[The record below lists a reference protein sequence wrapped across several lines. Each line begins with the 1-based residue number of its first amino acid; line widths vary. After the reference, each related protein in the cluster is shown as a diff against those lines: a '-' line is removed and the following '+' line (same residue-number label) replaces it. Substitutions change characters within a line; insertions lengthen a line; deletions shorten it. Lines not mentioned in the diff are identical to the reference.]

1 MSFTVNNMQPAGA
14 KSYQPSFKGKWD
26 KTEEGNPYYKTN
38 TGTVAGGIMAIPAVL
53 SWLDKLTLPTT
64 EAEVQKRYDKIK
76 DSFLKHMD
84 KDDAGIFS
92 ESFDNGIKQEK
103 DNIKKQI
110 EKNKKIKSLAI
121 PFMLIAAGATA
132 GCGVLVDHL
141 RNKKAKEAADTVKQ
155 VGVKN
160 AVMQNDKIQL
170 SNKGRAYY
178 ESNQGVKYGALLGA
192 GCGIVHCIMH
202 GATKAGNYIAN
213 ALVFA
218 LGGLIMG
225 KIADSTAN
233 NDARK
238 HA

>member
-1 MSFTVNNMQPAGA
+1 MFIGTNLIN
-14 KSYQPSFKGKWD
+14 
-26 KTEEGNPYYKTN
+26 KTN
-38 TGTVAGGIMAIPAVL
+38 Y
-53 SWLDKLTLPTT
+53 SD
-64 EAEVQKRYDKIK
+64 
-76 DSFLKHMD
+76 LK
-84 KDDAGIFS
+84 KY
-92 ESFDNGIKQEK
+92 
-103 DNIKKQI
+103 
-110 EKNKKIKSLAI
+110 AI
-121 PFMLIAAGATA
+121 PFAIIAAGATA
-132 GCGVLVDHL
+132 GCGILVDHF

-192 GCGIVHCIMH
+192 ACGVVHSAMNGSKKTGAYITNVIMF
-202 GATKAGNYIAN
+202 G
-213 ALVFA
+213 

>member
-1 MSFTVNNMQPAGA
+1 MSLSINNIQPAAGEA
-14 KSYQPSFKGKWD
+14 TKPAFKGKWS

-38 TGTVAGGIMAIPAVL
+38 TGAVAGGIMAIPAAL
-53 SWLDKLTLPTT
+53 SWIDKLTLPTT

-84 KDDAGIFS
+84 KDSAGIFT
-92 ESFDNGIKQEK
+92 EGFDNRLKQEK
-103 DNIKKQI
+103 DNIIKQL

-121 PFMLIAAGATA
+121 PFAIIAAGLTA
-132 GCGVLVDHL
+132 GCGILVDHL

-192 GCGIVHCIMH
+192 GCGLIESVMST
-202 GATKAGNYIAN
+202 GKLKAA
-213 ALVFA
+213 ALVNMVMMA
-218 LGGLIMG
+218 IGGLIMG

-233 NDARK
+233 KDARK

>member
-1 MSFTVNNMQPAGA
+1 MSLSINNIQPAA
-14 KSYQPSFKGKWD
+14 AEATNPAFKGKWS

-38 TGTVAGGIMAIPAVL
+38 TGAVAGGIMAIPAAY
-53 SWLDKLTLPTT
+53 SWLKYSWKNIDEAKINKELT
-64 EAEVQKRYDKIK
+64 ESKKIMK
-76 DSFLKHMD
+76 ETGMD
-84 KDDAGIFS
+84 KQFDDMFKNLGYKNTEEAMKAGI
-92 ESFDNGIKQEK
+92 DNMKRL
-103 DNIKKQI
+103 KKY
-110 EKNKKIKSLAI
+110 AI
-121 PFMLIAAGATA
+121 PFAIIAAGATA
-132 GCGVLVDHL
+132 GCGILVDHL

-192 GCGIVHCIMH
+192 GCGLIESVMSA
-202 GATKAGNYIAN
+202 GKLKAA
-213 ALVFA
+213 ALINMALMA

>member
-1 MSFTVNNMQPAGA
+1 MSLSINNIQPAAGETT
-14 KSYQPSFKGKWD
+14 KPVFKGKWS

-38 TGTVAGGIMAIPAVL
+38 TGAVAGGIMAIPAAY
-53 SWLDKLTLPTT
+53 SWLKYSWKNIDEAKINKELTESKKFMKETG
-64 EAEVQKRYDKIK
+64 
-76 DSFLKHMD
+76 MD
-84 KDDAGIFS
+84 KQFDDMFKNLGYKNTEEAMKAGI
-92 ESFDNGIKQEK
+92 DNMKRL
-103 DNIKKQI
+103 KKY
-110 EKNKKIKSLAI
+110 AI
-121 PFMLIAAGATA
+121 PFAIIAAGATA
-132 GCGVLVDHL
+132 GCGILVDHF

-170 SNKGRAYY
+170 STKGRAYY

-192 GCGIVHCIMH
+192 GCGLIESVMSA
-202 GATKAGNYIAN
+202 GKLKAA
-213 ALVFA
+213 ALINMA
-218 LGGLIMG
+218 LMAVGGLIMG

>member
-1 MSFTVNNMQPAGA
+1 MSLSINNIQPAAGETTKPA
-14 KSYQPSFKGKWD
+14 FKGKWS

-38 TGTVAGGIMAIPAVL
+38 TGAVAGGIMAIPAAY
-53 SWLDKLTLPTT
+53 SWLKYSWKNIDEAKINKELT
-64 EAEVQKRYDKIK
+64 ESKKIMK
-76 DSFLKHMD
+76 ETGMD
-84 KDDAGIFS
+84 KQFDDMFKNLGYKNTEEAMKAGI
-92 ESFDNGIKQEK
+92 DNMKRL
-103 DNIKKQI
+103 KKY
-110 EKNKKIKSLAI
+110 AI
-121 PFMLIAAGATA
+121 PFAIIAAGATA
-132 GCGVLVDHL
+132 GCGILVDHL

-192 GCGIVHCIMH
+192 GCGLIESVMSA
-202 GATKAGNYIAN
+202 GKLKAA
-213 ALVFA
+213 ALINMALMA

>member
-1 MSFTVNNMQPAGA
+1 MSLSINNIQPAAGETTKPA
-14 KSYQPSFKGKWD
+14 FKGKWS

-38 TGTVAGGIMAIPAVL
+38 TGAVAGGIMAIPAAY
-53 SWLDKLTLPTT
+53 SWLKYSWKNIDEAKINKELT
-64 EAEVQKRYDKIK
+64 ESKKIMK
-76 DSFLKHMD
+76 ETGMD
-84 KDDAGIFS
+84 KQFDDMFKNLGYKNTEEAMKAGI
-92 ESFDNGIKQEK
+92 DNMKRL
-103 DNIKKQI
+103 KKY
-110 EKNKKIKSLAI
+110 AI
-121 PFMLIAAGATA
+121 PFAIIAACATA
-132 GCGVLVDHL
+132 GCGILVDHF

-192 GCGIVHCIMH
+192 GCGLIESVMSA
-202 GATKAGNYIAN
+202 GKLKAA
-213 ALVFA
+213 ALINMA
-218 LGGLIMG
+218 LMAVGGLIMG

>member
-1 MSFTVNNMQPAGA
+1 MSLSINNIQPAAGETTKPA
-14 KSYQPSFKGKWD
+14 FKGKWS

-38 TGTVAGGIMAIPAVL
+38 TGAVAGGIMAIPAAY
-53 SWLDKLTLPTT
+53 SWLKYSWKNIDEAKINKELTESKKFMKETG
-64 EAEVQKRYDKIK
+64 
-76 DSFLKHMD
+76 MD
-84 KDDAGIFS
+84 KQFDDMFKNLGYKNTEEAMKAGI
-92 ESFDNGIKQEK
+92 DNMKRL
-103 DNIKKQI
+103 KKY
-110 EKNKKIKSLAI
+110 AI
-121 PFMLIAAGATA
+121 PFAIIAAGATA
-132 GCGVLVDHL
+132 GCGILVDHL

-192 GCGIVHCIMH
+192 GCGLIESVMSA
-202 GATKAGNYIAN
+202 GKLKAA
-213 ALVFA
+213 ALINMA
-218 LGGLIMG
+218 LMAVGGLIMG